1 MTTTSST
8 TATSASQIALA
19 LGAGSGIDTAAIVTS
34 LVNAQFAGKTAA
46 LTSKTNDVTAQISEV
61 AKLQSGI
68 TGFASALTSLIKG
81 GTLLNQPTSSNS
93 AVAGV
98 TTALSGK
105 VGSLNATLTVSHLA
119 AAQTATTATPV
130 ASRTTAIGTGT
141 LSLTFGTATV
151 ADGAMTDF
159 TAGSG
164 SPVTIAIDS
173 THQSLDG
180 IASAINA
187 AKAGV
192 TASVVTDVDGT
203 ARLTLKGA
211 TGSAQAFTLTG
222 STPELAALNIGVGES
237 ATTIG
242 TAATNAAL
250 SLDGVA
256 VERASNSFSDLVDGV
271 KFTLTG
277 TGTTT
282 LGSSRP
288 TSALTQAVNDYVDTY
303 NQLHAIVA
311 EATDPVKGTLK
322 QDSATAALSHS
333 LTTLS
338 LTNLVTGGDTGA
350 PTTLAE
356 IGVATNRDGTLSVRS
371 DVLQK
376 ALATWPDAVEAMFAD
391 GTGASGKGIGA
402 ALTAISN
409 SATSAKTGL
418 AASTTRYT
426 KVQSDI
432 ADQQDKLST
441 LEDAAK
447 TRLTQ
452 QYSAMDSQVAAYKS
466 TQSFL
471 TAQIAAW
478 NKPTN

>member
-1 MTTTSST
+1 MT
-8 TATSASQIALA
+8 
-19 LGAGSGIDTAAIVTS
+19 
-34 LVNAQFAGKTAA
+34 
-46 LTSKTNDVTAQISEV
+46 E
-61 AKLQSGI
+61 
-68 TGFASALTSLIKG
+68 
-81 GTLLNQPTSSNS
+81 
-93 AVAGV
+93 
-98 TTALSGK
+98 
-105 VGSLNATLTVSHLA
+105 
-119 AAQTATTATPV
+119 
-130 ASRTTAIGTGT
+130 
-141 LSLTFGTATV
+141 
-151 ADGAMTDF
+151 F
-159 TAGSG
+159 TAGSA

-192 TASVVTDVDGT
+192 TASVVTDVDGS

-211 TGSAQAFTLTG
+211 TGSAKAFTLTG
-222 STPELAALNIGVGES
+222 DTPELAALNIGVGES

-242 TAATNAAL
+242 SAATNAAL

-288 TSALTQAVNDYVDTY
+288 TTALTQAVNDYVDTY

-311 EATDPVKGTLK
+311 EATDPSKGTLK
-322 QDSATAALSHS
+322 QDSAAVA

-418 AASTTRYT
+418 AASTSRYT

-441 LEDAAK
+441 LEDATK

-452 QYSAMDSQVAAYKS
+452 QYSAMDSQFPDGADRRLEQVDQLIMAAYA
-466 TQSFL
+466 
-471 TAQIAAW
+471 TALGRNAEETYRQIDASGRTAEADG
-478 NKPTN
+478 PALVQLLYEE